1 MKRLT
6 VKQYAGMIN
15 KMSAEGLLYYVA
27 GAIKESRDI
36 WRCPANM
43 KLLCDAAQQAAKH
56 YIKLGGEKDG
66 GKIPLDKSVL
76 RAYNSP

>member
-15 KMSAEGLLYYVA
+15 DMSRQGLGQ

-36 WRCPANM
+36 WRLPKNM
-43 KLLCDAAQQAAKH
+43 ALLDEDAKQAARH
-56 YIKLGGEKDG
+56 YIKSGGEK
-66 GKIPLDKSVL
+66 
-76 RAYNSP
+76 